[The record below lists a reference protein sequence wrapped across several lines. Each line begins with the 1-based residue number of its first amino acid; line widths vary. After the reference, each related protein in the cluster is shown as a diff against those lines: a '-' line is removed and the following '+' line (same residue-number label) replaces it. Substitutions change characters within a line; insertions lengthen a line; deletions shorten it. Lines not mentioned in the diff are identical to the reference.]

1 MVQASL
7 LHKCDAS
14 PPGYHLVVASVEC
27 FRIFLTEIQNIQEGG
42 STNHATSMNTCR
54 LLWFKGPRTFA
65 PLGSYPFLFWHLTLC
80 SFGIL
85 PDLTPCFFS
94 TLCFCFFRGSYC
106 LALWFLDLTPCS
118 VLKGAS
124 FPLKFNGWIAI
135 FERKHLFHL
144 FACEISWVHMK
155 PHSTWIPT

>member
-106 LALWFLDLTPCS
+106 LALWFLDLTQCS

-155 PHSTWIPT
+155 HHSTWIPT